1 MMNDGKWGSVENA
14 SVVMVIS
21 EAVTRH
27 ELKQDINE
35 SKL

>member
-1 MMNDGKWGSVENA
+1 MMESRKSVEDA

-21 EAVTRH
+21 EAV
-27 ELKQDINE
+27 LKQDINE